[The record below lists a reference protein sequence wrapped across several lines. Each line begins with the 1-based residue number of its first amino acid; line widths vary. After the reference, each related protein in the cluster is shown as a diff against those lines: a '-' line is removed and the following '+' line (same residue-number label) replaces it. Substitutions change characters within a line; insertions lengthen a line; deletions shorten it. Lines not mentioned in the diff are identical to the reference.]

1 MRSKQVRAK
10 DALQPSLL
18 DRLRDDHPEAL
29 NDHVSDVFISR
40 DQLKAAVLR
49 DLESLLNCQS
59 LMDTR
64 HTQSNLKLARS
75 VLAYGMPPLAGQTVS
90 NLDIRG
96 LEKTVAEMIRRFEPR
111 IQAESLQVAAEQESQ
126 MMHNNNIIGL
136 RISGQLWSLPYPME
150 LLLRTELDLETGQMS
165 IRSLSA

>member
-1 MRSKQVRAK
+1 MRSRQVRAK

-29 NDHVSDVFISR
+29 SDHANDVFITR

-59 LMDTR
+59 LMDSR

-75 VLAYGMPPLAGQTVS
+75 VLAYGMPALAGQTVS

-96 LEKTVAEMIRRFEPR
+96 LERTVAEMIRRFEPR

-126 MMHNNNIIGL
+126 MMHKNNIIGL

-150 LLLRTELDLETGQMS
+150 LLIRTELDLETGQMS

>member
-1 MRSKQVRAK
+1 MRSRQVRAK

-18 DRLRDDHPEAL
+18 DRLRDDNPEAL
-29 NDHVSDVFISR
+29 SDHANDVFITR
-40 DQLKAAVLR
+40 EQLKAAVLR

-59 LMDTR
+59 LMDSR

-96 LEKTVAEMIRRFEPR
+96 LERTVAEMIRRFEPR

-126 MMHNNNIIGL
+126 MMHKNNIIGL

>member
-1 MRSKQVRAK
+1 MRSRQVRAK

-29 NDHVSDVFISR
+29 NDHANDVFINR

-59 LMDTR
+59 LMDSR

-96 LEKTVAEMIRRFEPR
+96 LERTVAEMIRRFEPR
-111 IQAESLQVAAEQESQ
+111 IQADSLQVAAEQECQ
-126 MMHNNNIIGL
+126 MMHRNNIIGL

>member
-1 MRSKQVRAK
+1 MRSSPVRAK

-18 DRLRDDHPEAL
+18 DRLRDDNPEVF
-29 NDHVSDVFISR
+29 NDHANDLLISR
-40 DQLKAAVLR
+40 EQLKAAVLR

-64 HTQSNLKLARS
+64 HTQSNLKLAQS
-75 VLAYGMPPLAGQTVS
+75 VLAYGMPPLAGQTMS

-96 LEKTVAEMIRRFEPR
+96 LERTVAEMIRRFEPR
-111 IQAESLQVAAEQESQ
+111 IQSDSLLVVAEQEIAL
-126 MMHNNNIIGL
+126 MHKNNVIGL

-150 LLLRTELDLETGQMS
+150 LLLRTELDLETGHMS
-165 IRSLSA
+165 IRPLSA